1 MVTFNYFPNLPHSR
15 AQGML
20 THGVCVGT
28 VWALRIRKIHALEA
42 VGLAGDERQKS
53 VQDAAAEG
61 RGDSARGG
69 KLSLAFA
76 ARACFAVI
84 KV

>member
-1 MVTFNYFPNLPHSR
+1 MWC
-15 AQGML
+15 A
-20 THGVCVGT
+20 GT

-42 VGLAGDERQKS
+42 VGLTKDEWQKS
-53 VQDAAAEG
+53 MQNADVLAAEG
-61 RGDSARGG
+61 RGEPARGG